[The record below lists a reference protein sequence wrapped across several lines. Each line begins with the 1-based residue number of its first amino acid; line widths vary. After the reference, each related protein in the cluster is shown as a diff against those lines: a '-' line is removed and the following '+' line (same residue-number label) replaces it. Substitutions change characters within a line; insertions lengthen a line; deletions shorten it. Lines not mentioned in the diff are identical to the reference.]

1 MREYQR
7 FPLSMWTPSDD
18 QMGGHNCAIFL
29 RAVTQQI
36 TWDLAISAISFY
48 IKCLIK
54 INRGCSFILNC
65 FGLRQAN
72 TSTYERLEGWGPPP
86 PESFPRW
93 VMGLTMLVKNLALK
107 VKNTLALHKACESGV
122 GITIRTRFL
131 TYNRRTSVEEP
142 SKRQQKC
149 LDKNNPQYWSWLL
162 KCLSSP
168 KSSHIP
174 TTT

>member
-1 MREYQR
+1 
-7 FPLSMWTPSDD
+7 MWTPSDD

-29 RAVTQQI
+29 HAVTQQI

-54 INRGCSFILNC
+54 INWGCSFILNC

-72 TSTYERLEGWGPPP
+72 TFTYERLEGWGFFLPWKR
-86 PESFPRW
+86 SRL
-93 VMGLTMLVKNLALK
+93 VMGLTMLIKTVENLALK
-107 VKNTLALHKACESGV
+107 VKNTLTLHKRCESGV
-122 GITIRTRFL
+122 GITTSTRFL
-131 TYNRRTSVEEP
+131 IHNSHTGMEEP

-149 LDKNNPQYWSWLL
+149 LDKNNPQYWSWLV

-174 TTT
+174 STT